1 MLKDNNDKLSIRF
14 SDKDKANI
22 LQNQFASVF
31 IHEPPGDVPS
41 LPTYTEFSTNHVKVT
56 TEMVHEELSNLNI
69 NKSVGPDEIHPRI
82 LNELADE
89 LSEPIALLLNKS
101 LEVGQIPQDWKKAYV
116 SPIYKKGARNRAE
129 NYRPISLTSIVC
141 KIMERFVKTAIL
153 NHMIDNNLLSR
164 KQYGFISGRSTVIQL
179 LRYLDECMDSANSI
193 MKSDSKELAYQR

>member
-1 MLKDNNDKLSIRF
+1 MSIAKKKFEKEIAMNSKKNPKAFWAHVRRSLKTKTGIAPLLKDNNDKLSIRF

-41 LPTYTEFSTNHVKVT
+41 LPTYTEFSTNYVKVT

-89 LSEPIALLLNKS
+89 LSKPIALLLNKS
-101 LEVGQIPQDWKKAYV
+101 LEVG
-116 SPIYKKGARNRAE
+116 
-129 NYRPISLTSIVC
+129 
-141 KIMERFVKTAIL
+141 
-153 NHMIDNNLLSR
+153 
-164 KQYGFISGRSTVIQL
+164 
-179 LRYLDECMDSANSI
+179 
-193 MKSDSKELAYQR
+193 